1 MARRG
6 GYSEGCFVV
15 CFTIFLFVAVPIFF
29 MFWEANIDYT
39 KVYRQFLRDIIPE
52 DGRGMVE
59 SVEMWN
65 PRYPGMSITI
75 ILKDEVFVEEDI
87 HRMMEEIAARIDLL
101 AEDAQKKG
109 REFNHAYA
117 DLIVKCKVL
126 DENNEVVAYKAE
138 VSNDYLEGWD
148 FPWKYWEYSS
158 IYSEFLTDIVGDEW
172 KDYTRLK
179 RLSAP
184 SPEAGIE
191 IVMYGD
197 KEKQFTEDET
207 YQITKDIASR
217 IESLLEDAQIEG
229 KEFNQDMI
237 FLRVKCH
244 IFDGGDV
251 YTYEAE
257 GAYDSEVGWVFLW
270 ENEMSEE

>member
-6 GYSEGCFVV
+6 GCSEGCFVV

-39 KVYRQFLRDIIPE
+39 KVYRQLLRDIIPE
-52 DGRGMVE
+52 NDREIVE

-65 PRYPGMSITI
+65 PRSPDTIITI
-75 ILKDEVFVEEDI
+75 VLKDEVFEEEDI
-87 HRMMEEIAARIDLL
+87 HQMMEDIAERFDLL

-109 REFNHAYA
+109 REFNDAYA
-117 DLIVKCKVL
+117 KIVVKCKVL

-138 VSNDYLEGWD
+138 MSNDYIEGWD

-179 RLSAP
+179 RLSTP

-197 KEKQFTEDET
+197 KEKRFTEDET
-207 YQITKDIASR
+207 YQITRDIASR
-217 IESLLEDAQIEG
+217 IELLVEDAQIEG

-237 FLRVKCH
+237 FLRVRCRTYDNGK
-244 IFDGGDV
+244 G

-270 ENEMSEE
+270 ENY